1 MRTINLQTVYQLVI
15 TSLLLGACLG
25 LLGQRLS
32 WLANAMS
39 TFEPAVLAAP
49 ALTAVDTQMTSAEAA
64 PQSQDVT
71 KSENLDSNVQIEVEV
86 HTRGNANAI
95 ARALGPGD
103 TEVKTSTEGEG
114 DGRSA
119 AYLKAPE
126 AVAWLPSA
134 AQPVATPAVNTA
146 PSTQTG
152 QPKATITEAL
162 VNLRSSPDLAGTV
175 LGSALRGQE
184 FTIMGRDAVKSWWL
198 VCCDGGQA
206 RWVHDGVVQ
215 VTGDVAF
222 VPVVAQAANIIPTHN
237 QAIAVNNHSV
247 ANLPIPTLAPPL
259 PTPIPAAQYEFM
271 VMEQAQFEERITP
284 RIYLYVYE
292 REEGLPGY
300 TVHVRKDGYDL
311 PIVKQSA
318 PGMPG
323 FTWPIPSDRQRYTNL
338 KLEFPNISPAGLW
351 EVQLIDG
358 AGQAVGPVVTFR
370 LQPNDPRQEMY
381 VKYRK
386 R

>member
-32 WLANAMS
+32 WLASAMS

-49 ALTAVDTQMTSAEAA
+49 SLRNENTQMTTAVAA
-64 PQSQDVT
+64 SQNQDST
-71 KSENLDSNVQIEVEV
+71 TSNNTDSNVQIEVEV
-86 HTRGNANAI
+86 HTRGNANAV

-126 AVAWLPSA
+126 AVSLSPSVV
-134 AQPVATPAVNTA
+134 QPAATPAVSTV
-146 PSTQTG
+146 PSTQPG
-152 QPKATITEAL
+152 QPVAMITEAL
-162 VNLRSSPDLAGTV
+162 VNLRSSPELGGAV

-184 FTIMGRDAVKSWWL
+184 FTIMGRDTLATWWL
-198 VCCDGGQA
+198 VCCDGGQP
-206 RWVHDGVVQ
+206 RWVHSGVVQ
-215 VTGDVAF
+215 VNGNVSL
-222 VPVVAQAANIIPTHN
+222 VPIVAQATTTSPTNH
-237 QAIAVNNHSV
+237 QPIAVNNQSI
-247 ANLPIPTLAPPL
+247 ANLPVPTLAPPL
-259 PTPIPAAQYEFM
+259 PTPLPAAQYDFTL
-271 VMEQAQFEERITP
+271 MEQAQFEERVTP

-292 REEGLPGY
+292 NEEGLAGY
-300 TVHVRKDGYDL
+300 TVRVRKDGHEL
-311 PIVKQSA
+311 PIVQQTA
-318 PGMPG
+318 AGMPG

-338 KLEFPNISPAGLW
+338 KLEFPNIASAGVW
-351 EVQLIDG
+351 EVQLLDATG
-358 AGQAVGPVVTFR
+358 HAVGPVATFR

-381 VKYRK
+381 VKYHK

>member
-32 WLANAMS
+32 WLAGAMS
-39 TFEPAVLAAP
+39 TFEPAVLAASS
-49 ALTAVDTQMTSAEAA
+49 LTAVDTQMASTVAA
-64 PQSQDVT
+64 SQPQDVT
-71 KSENLDSNVQIEVEV
+71 KSDNLDSNVQIEVEV

-126 AVAWLPSA
+126 GLAWSPSPV
-134 AQPVATPAVNTA
+134 QPAATPAVSTM
-146 PSTQTG
+146 PSTQTE

-175 LGSALRGQE
+175 LGNALRGQE
-184 FTIMGRDAVKSWWL
+184 FTIMGRDAVKTWWL
-198 VCCDGGQA
+198 VCCEGGQA

-215 VTGDVAF
+215 VTGDVSF
-222 VPVVAQAANIIPTHN
+222 VPVVAQATNTVPTHN
-237 QAIAVNNHSV
+237 QAIAVNNQSI

-259 PTPIPAAQYEFM
+259 PTATPAAQYEFM
-271 VMEQAQFEERITP
+271 LMEQAQFEERVTP

-292 REEGLPGY
+292 SEEGLPGY
-300 TVHVRKDGYDL
+300 TVRVRKDGREL
-311 PIVKQSA
+311 PIARQTA

-338 KLEFPNISPAGLW
+338 KLEFPTISPAGVW
-351 EVQLIDG
+351 EAQLIDG
-358 AGQAVGPVVTFR
+358 SGHAVGPVATFR
-370 LQPNDPRQEMY
+370 LQPNDSRQEMY
-381 VKYRK
+381 VKYHK